1 MDSRSKSVNIWT
13 RGVRWLVLASAAA
26 LGALLLW
33 SGLSRP
39 VADLS
44 SGGHMLADWDYTWAE
59 QADSA
64 TSGRETLSAGKDSPI
79 RRFGQGDYLFL
90 SREIPAADAG
100 RRLMITTGNAP
111 LRVAVD
117 GQTVL
122 DTLGSSGSFVGNRV
136 SAVTLPASSSK
147 SRLTATVFCPYRLE
161 FSACLIPMDQLS
173 NIDGVS
179 IYTSTSFVIAFAVL
193 GGVLLIM
200 AGLQARR
207 PWRRQLRAAGA
218 LALFSA
224 AACFF
229 NQSVPTLSAFHAP
242 LFYRIHMLSLVLL
255 SAATVFLLSSRQTWN
270 RAQEVMLG
278 GSLLLG
284 LLLALSPYEPL
295 TLLVAKY
302 YGFWHLAAGAA
313 ALLSFLRIG
322 RKPDSSVGFVLTAAL
337 FFVETAFWMD
347 SLIGIAV
354 NLRAP
359 VFFGVVLV
367 SAAGIIEGLRLMKAG
382 AAASLPPEA
391 THSAPVDFA
400 FGYQEG
406 HTVVLESL
414 KKLMSIKCDTEN
426 HHTVHVAEYVRVMC
440 RTAGMS
446 AEEADYVANA
456 ALLHDI
462 GKIVIPPDV
471 LFKEEKLTAV
481 EFEQIQCHVLYGYHI
496 LCGSQEPFFQLA
508 ANIAR
513 EHHERFDGSGYLGL
527 HGREI
532 DRYAR
537 MTAVADVF
545 DALTTERT
553 YKKAWSFED
562 GFLYILDHAGDFF
575 DPEIVQLFEGSREE
589 IEAIYRAENVRKPA
603 VAAEAT

>member
-1 MDSRSKSVNIWT
+1 
-13 RGVRWLVLASAAA
+13 
-26 LGALLLW
+26 
-33 SGLSRP
+33 
-39 VADLS
+39 
-44 SGGHMLADWDYTWAE
+44 
-59 QADSA
+59 
-64 TSGRETLSAGKDSPI
+64 
-79 RRFGQGDYLFL
+79 
-90 SREIPAADAG
+90 
-100 RRLMITTGNAP
+100 
-111 LRVAVD
+111 
-117 GQTVL
+117 
-122 DTLGSSGSFVGNRV
+122 
-136 SAVTLPASSSK
+136 
-147 SRLTATVFCPYRLE
+147 
-161 FSACLIPMDQLS
+161 
-173 NIDGVS
+173 
-179 IYTSTSFVIAFAVL
+179 
-193 GGVLLIM
+193 
-200 AGLQARR
+200 
-207 PWRRQLRAAGA
+207 
-218 LALFSA
+218 
-224 AACFF
+224 
-229 NQSVPTLSAFHAP
+229 
-242 LFYRIHMLSLVLL
+242 
-255 SAATVFLLSSRQTWN
+255 
-270 RAQEVMLG
+270 
-278 GSLLLG
+278 
-284 LLLALSPYEPL
+284 
-295 TLLVAKY
+295 
-302 YGFWHLAAGAA
+302 
-313 ALLSFLRIG
+313 
-322 RKPDSSVGFVLTAAL
+322 
-337 FFVETAFWMD
+337 
-347 SLIGIAV
+347 
-354 NLRAP
+354 
-359 VFFGVVLV
+359 
-367 SAAGIIEGLRLMKAG
+367 MKAG